1 MNQSLFRHEVL
12 KAREGR
18 WLGQIS
24 LAQPVPAFMLAMVPV
39 ALAIFVVAFV
49 FLGGY
54 TQRTRVVGQLVP
66 TLGISHVT
74 SRSPGTIS
82 QIRVVEG
89 QVVAAGELL
98 AVVTSRQDT
107 LDDGDTLAA
116 MDRNVEAR
124 RASVRDSYRSRRNQL
139 ESQHLVARSRLAA
152 GREEL
157 ALVEASLSTTE
168 EKVQVAQEMLARY
181 EQLIRTQYVSEL
193 QLQQQKSVY
202 LQSIGERQ
210 AMERQLAGIRR
221 GNSELGQTVSDHPA
235 RVAEL
240 VAAEQQE
247 LSALE
252 QEALGY
258 AAQGEQALKAPVA
271 GEVGAILGL
280 PGQAVRAGDT
290 VMSLVPASSAL
301 EAHLLVPSRAI
312 GFVEPGDQVLLRYQA
327 YPHQKF
333 GQRRGTV
340 QRVSRGAIAGADASS
355 EPHYR
360 VIVELEQQSVQVRG
374 QSRRLR
380 PGMALEADILGDR
393 RRLWE
398 WLMEPLLALK
408 NANSAG

>member
-12 KAREGR
+12 QAREAR

-24 LAQPVPAFMLAMVPV
+24 LAQPVPAVLLAIVPA
-39 ALAIFVVAFV
+39 ALAVFVVAFV
-49 FLGGY
+49 LFGGY

-74 SRSPGTIS
+74 SRSSGTIS
-82 QIRVVEG
+82 EIRVVEG
-89 QVVAAGELL
+89 QQVARGDVL
-98 AVVTSRQDT
+98 AVVNSSQET
-107 LDDGDTLAA
+107 LEDGDTLAA

-124 RASVRDSYRSRRNQL
+124 RDSVRDSYRSRRNQL
-139 ESQHLVARSRLAA
+139 ESQREVARSRLAA

-157 ALVEASLSTTE
+157 ALVTQALATTE
-168 EKVQVAQEMLARY
+168 EKVLVAQEMLGRY
-181 EQLIRTQYVSEL
+181 EQLVQTRYVSEL

-202 LQSIGERQ
+202 LQSVSERQ

-221 GNSELGQTVSDHPA
+221 SNRELEQTLLDHPA

-247 LSALE
+247 LSTLE

-258 AAQGEQALKAPVA
+258 AAQGQQVLKAAVA

-280 PGQAVRAGDT
+280 PGQAVRAGET
-290 VMSLVPASSAL
+290 VMSLVPVGSSL
-301 EAHLLVPSRAI
+301 EAHLMVPSRAI

-327 YPHQKF
+327 YPYQKY

-340 QRVSRGAIAGADASS
+340 QRLSRGAIASGENGA

-360 VIVELEQQSVQVRG
+360 VIVMLEQQAIDVLG
-374 QSRRLR
+374 QPRRLR

-398 WLMEPLLALK
+398 WLMEPLFTLK
-408 NANSAG
+408 NASSA